1 MQVNAVLAIAHRDLL
16 KLLRDRARIIGM
28 VIFPVLLIVSLGS
41 SLQSN
46 LGMDLGFDFMTFTF
60 TGILA
65 QTLFMSS
72 AQGIISLIEDREND
86 FSQEMFIS
94 PISRYAIVFGK
105 ILGESL
111 VALPQGAALLLFGL
125 VIGVSYSASQLLMLA
140 LAAIVVCLFGGAF
153 GLIVLSNLPS
163 QRAANQIFPLIILP
177 QWLLAGVFNPI
188 RVLPFYL
195 DILSRISP
203 LRYAVDL
210 VRGVFYAGQ
219 PEYPHAV
226 LASTAFNLSVITIL
240 FAVFLVAGTFLFV
253 RSERNR

>member
-1 MQVNAVLAIAHRDLL
+1 MQINAVLAIAHRDVL
-16 KLLRDRARIIGM
+16 KLLRDRSRMIGS
-28 VIFPVLLIVSLGS
+28 VAFPVLLIVALGGS
-41 SLQSN
+41 MQSN

-65 QTLFMSS
+65 QTLFMSTS
-72 AQGIISLIEDREND
+72 QGIISLIEDRETD
-86 FSQEMFIS
+86 FSQEMFVS
-94 PISRYAIVFGK
+94 PISRYAIIFGK

-111 VALPQGAALLLFGL
+111 IALPQGAAIVVFGL
-125 VIGVSYSASQLLMLA
+125 LIGVSYSASQLLMLA
-140 LAAIVVCLFGGAF
+140 LTGVVVCLLGGAF

-163 QRAANQIFPLIILP
+163 QRAANQLFPLLILP

-195 DILSRISP
+195 DILSRLAP
-203 LRYAVDL
+203 MRYAVDL
-210 VRGVFYAGQ
+210 MRGVFYAGQ

-226 LASTAFNLSVITIL
+226 LASPMFNLSVIAIL